1 MDINQLT
8 QLIGSLGFPI
18 VCCGV
23 LFYLYD
29 KTIRTFTESLTKIT
43 TLLENL
49 CKELE
54 HVCKYDGKVNKEE

>member
-1 MDINQLT
+1 MDINQIS

-29 KTIRTFTESLTKIT
+29 KTIKTFTEALTKINT
-43 TLLENL
+43 MLENL

-54 HVCKYDGKVNKEE
+54 HVCKYDTKNKEE